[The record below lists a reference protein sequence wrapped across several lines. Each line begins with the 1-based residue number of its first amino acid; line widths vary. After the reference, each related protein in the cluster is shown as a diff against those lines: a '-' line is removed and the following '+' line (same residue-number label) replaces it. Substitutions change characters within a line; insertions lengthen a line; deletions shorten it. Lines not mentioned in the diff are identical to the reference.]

1 VPEPDRPAFEPP
13 IRIPIDL
20 PADRLSM
27 RVGEMPGAALLEG
40 GPGFGESGR
49 WSILAARPAGVF
61 EVPAS
66 ASDRWHFSLR
76 GMFEERQAIF
86 PDRVEFGR
94 GDPLEGLS
102 RLMGRLRLD
111 RPVEPGEVED
121 EDRPPFLGGLIGYY
135 SYDLAPWIERVPR
148 KARRDGTMPDLAFG
162 VYDTFVAVDH
172 RSGAAHLW
180 VTNLLGEPADRV
192 DYRRRFW
199 LHALGRP
206 PGTLSRSVLPGSPV
220 GDFSPEGYRQAIRRA
235 VEYIHAGDI
244 FQANISQ
251 RFSATGRPEP
261 MDLYRRLRQRSPA
274 PYSAFLRVSSL
285 GDAVVSSSPE
295 LFYQTRGDRIVT
307 RPIKGTRPRGA
318 SPAEDQAQ
326 LAELIASPKDRAELA
341 MIVDLE
347 RNDLGRV
354 CSFGSIRVTEPSVI
368 ESFETVHH
376 QVATIEGRLRP
387 GVGPIDV
394 VRAVFPGGSITGAPK
409 IRAMEIIDELEPT
422 RRSLYTGAIGY
433 YSLGGRSAFN
443 IAIRTMLV
451 EGNRVSYQVGG
462 GIVADSDPQLEYEET
477 LHKGRAMRDVLEA
490 RG

>member
-1 VPEPDRPAFEPP
+1 MV
-13 IRIPIDL
+13 IPIDL
-20 PADRLSM
+20 PTDRLSM

-40 GPGFGESGR
+40 GPGFGEAGR

-61 EVPAS
+61 EAS
-66 ASDRWHFSLR
+66 SFPSDRWHFSMR

-86 PDRVEFGR
+86 PDRWEFGR
-94 GDPLEGLS
+94 GDPLAGLA
-102 RLMGRLRLD
+102 RLIDRLGLD
-111 RPVEPGEVED
+111 WPVEPGEVAS
-121 EDRPPFLGGLIGYY
+121 EDRPPFLGGLIGYLG
-135 SYDLAPWIERVPR
+135 YDLAPWIERVPR
-148 KARRDGTMPDLAFG
+148 KAPRDSMIPDIAFG

-199 LHALGRP
+199 LDALGRP
-206 PGTLSRSVLPGSPV
+206 PGGLSTSRFSGRPESN
-220 GDFSPEGYRQAIRRA
+220 FSPDGYRQAIRRA
-235 VEYIHAGDI
+235 VEYIHAGDL

-251 RFSATGRPEP
+251 RFSAVGRPEP
-261 MDLYRRLRQRSPA
+261 MDLYRRLRQRSPS
-274 PYSAFLRVSSL
+274 PYSAFLRVSNL
-285 GDAVVSSSPE
+285 GNAVISSSPE

-318 SPAEDQAQ
+318 TPAEDQAQ

-347 RNDLGRV
+347 RNDLGRI
-354 CSFGSIRVTEPSVI
+354 CTYGSIRVTEPSVI

-387 GVGPIDV
+387 EVGPMDV

-409 IRAMEIIDELEPT
+409 IRAMEIIDELEPN
-422 RRSLYTGAIGY
+422 RRGVYTGAIGY
-433 YSLGGRSAFN
+433 SSAGGNSAFN
-443 IAIRTMLV
+443 IAIRTMVV
-451 EGNRVSYQVGG
+451 EGHRVSYQVGG
-462 GIVADSDPQLEYEET
+462 GIVADSDPQLEFEET
-477 LHKGRAMRDVLEA
+477 MHKGRAMRDVLEA
-490 RG
+490 RA